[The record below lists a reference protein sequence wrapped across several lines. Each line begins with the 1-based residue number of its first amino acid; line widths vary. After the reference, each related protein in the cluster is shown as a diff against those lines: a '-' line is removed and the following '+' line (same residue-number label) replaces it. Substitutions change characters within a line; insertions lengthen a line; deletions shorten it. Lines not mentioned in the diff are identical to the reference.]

1 MSENLFLKNVM
12 EDLVW
17 LLMKDALAEWPEVCK
32 CETCQYDIA
41 AITLNSLKPRYVVRA
56 KGEVLSRT
64 SELELQ
70 HRADVYSA
78 LTRAALLVNQ
88 KPKH

>member
-1 MSENLFLKNVM
+1 MSERLFLKNVM

-17 LLMKDALAEWPEVCK
+17 LLMKDTLAKWPEVCN
-32 CETCQYDIA
+32 CEICRFDIA
-41 AITLNSLKPRYVVRA
+41 AITLNTLRPRYAVRA
-56 KGEVLSRT
+56 KGEALSRT

-78 LTRAALLVNQ
+78 LTRAVILVNQ
-88 KPKH
+88 NPRH